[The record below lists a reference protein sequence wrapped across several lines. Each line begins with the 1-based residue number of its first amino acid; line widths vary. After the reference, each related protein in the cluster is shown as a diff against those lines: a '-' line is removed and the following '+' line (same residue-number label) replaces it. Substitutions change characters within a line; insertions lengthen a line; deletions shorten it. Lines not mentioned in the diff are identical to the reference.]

1 MALKVSK
8 KKLSLFTSNFS
19 LTYFIF
25 FIILTFV
32 LMFMDYRYDYL
43 KQIRKDL
50 SIVTTPFI
58 SSSNSIMNFF
68 KNIQD
73 STKSNASLRDEIKQ
87 LNIKIDKLSIEN
99 QIRNFLV
106 AENENL
112 REANILSK
120 KLSPKKT
127 FFAEVTTP
135 TIRGNKKIL
144 VINKGVKNGLREG
157 MPVVNKL
164 GLVGQIFSTYE
175 KTSEVIPL
183 LSKKFAVNALQ
194 NNGKNHVIIYGNNEF
209 LEIPYFPV
217 SIQISIGDIF
227 VTSGLDNVYPSGIKI
242 GEVVEISPEDKQFN
256 KIKLK
261 PSTSSNQFSLVTVI
275 DY

>member
-50 SIVTTPFI
+50 SIVTSPFI

-68 KNIQD
+68 ENIQD

-112 REANILSK
+112 REANFYQKNFHLK
-120 KLSPKKT
+120 KL
-127 FFAEVTTP
+127 F
-135 TIRGNKKIL
+135 L
-144 VINKGVKNGLREG
+144 LR
-157 MPVVNKL
+157 
-164 GLVGQIFSTYE
+164 
-175 KTSEVIPL
+175 
-183 LSKKFAVNALQ
+183 LQ
-194 NNGKNHVIIYGNNEF
+194 RRR
-209 LEIPYFPV
+209 
-217 SIQISIGDIF
+217 
-227 VTSGLDNVYPSGIKI
+227 
-242 GEVVEISPEDKQFN
+242 
-256 KIKLK
+256 
-261 PSTSSNQFSLVTVI
+261 
-275 DY
+275 

>member
-8 KKLSLFTSNFS
+8 KELSLFTSNFS

-25 FIILTFV
+25 FIILTFI
-32 LMFMDYRYDYL
+32 LMFMDHRYDYL
-43 KQIRKDL
+43 KQIRKDI
-50 SIVTTPFI
+50 SIVTSPFI

-68 KNIQD
+68 ENIQD

-127 FFAEVTTP
+127 F
-135 TIRGNKKIL
+135 L
-144 VINKGVKNGLREG
+144 LR
-157 MPVVNKL
+157 
-164 GLVGQIFSTYE
+164 
-175 KTSEVIPL
+175 
-183 LSKKFAVNALQ
+183 LQ
-194 NNGKNHVIIYGNNEF
+194 RRR
-209 LEIPYFPV
+209 
-217 SIQISIGDIF
+217 
-227 VTSGLDNVYPSGIKI
+227 
-242 GEVVEISPEDKQFN
+242 
-256 KIKLK
+256 
-261 PSTSSNQFSLVTVI
+261 
-275 DY
+275 

>member
-1 MALKVSK
+1 
-8 KKLSLFTSNFS
+8 
-19 LTYFIF
+19 
-25 FIILTFV
+25 
-32 LMFMDYRYDYL
+32 
-43 KQIRKDL
+43 
-50 SIVTTPFI
+50 
-58 SSSNSIMNFF
+58 
-68 KNIQD
+68 
-73 STKSNASLRDEIKQ
+73 
-87 LNIKIDKLSIEN
+87 
-99 QIRNFLV
+99 
-106 AENENL
+106 
-112 REANILSK
+112 
-120 KLSPKKT
+120 
-127 FFAEVTTP
+127 
-135 TIRGNKKIL
+135 
-144 VINKGVKNGLREG
+144 

>member
-8 KKLSLFTSNFS
+8 KELSLFTSNFS

-25 FIILTFV
+25 FIILTFI
-32 LMFMDYRYDYL
+32 LMFMDHRYDYL

-68 KNIQD
+68 ENIQD
-73 STKSNASLRDEIKQ
+73 STKSNASLRNEIKQ

-127 FFAEVTTP
+127 F
-135 TIRGNKKIL
+135 L
-144 VINKGVKNGLREG
+144 LR
-157 MPVVNKL
+157 
-164 GLVGQIFSTYE
+164 
-175 KTSEVIPL
+175 
-183 LSKKFAVNALQ
+183 LQ
-194 NNGKNHVIIYGNNEF
+194 RRR
-209 LEIPYFPV
+209 
-217 SIQISIGDIF
+217 
-227 VTSGLDNVYPSGIKI
+227 
-242 GEVVEISPEDKQFN
+242 
-256 KIKLK
+256 
-261 PSTSSNQFSLVTVI
+261 
-275 DY
+275 

>member
-8 KKLSLFTSNFS
+8 KELSLFTSNFS

-50 SIVTTPFI
+50 SIVTSPFI
-58 SSSNSIMNFF
+58 SSTNSIMNFF
-68 KNIQD
+68 ENIQD

-112 REANILSK
+112 REANDFI
-120 KLSPKKT
+120 KKT
-127 FFAEVTTP
+127 FA
-135 TIRGNKKIL
+135 
-144 VINKGVKNGLREG
+144 
-157 MPVVNKL
+157 
-164 GLVGQIFSTYE
+164 
-175 KTSEVIPL
+175 
-183 LSKKFAVNALQ
+183 
-194 NNGKNHVIIYGNNEF
+194 
-209 LEIPYFPV
+209 
-217 SIQISIGDIF
+217 
-227 VTSGLDNVYPSGIKI
+227 
-242 GEVVEISPEDKQFN
+242 
-256 KIKLK
+256 
-261 PSTSSNQFSLVTVI
+261 
-275 DY
+275 

>member
-25 FIILTFV
+25 FITLTFV

-68 KNIQD
+68 ENIQD

-112 REANILSK
+112 REANVLSK
-120 KLSPKKT
+120 KT
-127 FFAEVTTP
+127 FT
-135 TIRGNKKIL
+135 
-144 VINKGVKNGLREG
+144 
-157 MPVVNKL
+157 
-164 GLVGQIFSTYE
+164 
-175 KTSEVIPL
+175 
-183 LSKKFAVNALQ
+183 
-194 NNGKNHVIIYGNNEF
+194 
-209 LEIPYFPV
+209 
-217 SIQISIGDIF
+217 
-227 VTSGLDNVYPSGIKI
+227 
-242 GEVVEISPEDKQFN
+242 
-256 KIKLK
+256 
-261 PSTSSNQFSLVTVI
+261 
-275 DY
+275 

>member
-25 FIILTFV
+25 FITLTFV

-68 KNIQD
+68 ENIQD

-112 REANILSK
+112 REANVLSK

-127 FFAEVTTP
+127 FFAE
-135 TIRGNKKIL
+135 
-144 VINKGVKNGLREG
+144 
-157 MPVVNKL
+157 
-164 GLVGQIFSTYE
+164 
-175 KTSEVIPL
+175 
-183 LSKKFAVNALQ
+183 LQ
-194 NNGKNHVIIYGNNEF
+194 RRR
-209 LEIPYFPV
+209 
-217 SIQISIGDIF
+217 
-227 VTSGLDNVYPSGIKI
+227 
-242 GEVVEISPEDKQFN
+242 
-256 KIKLK
+256 
-261 PSTSSNQFSLVTVI
+261 
-275 DY
+275 

>member
-25 FIILTFV
+25 FITLTFV

-112 REANILSK
+112 REANVLSK

-157 MPVVNKL
+157 
-164 GLVGQIFSTYE
+164 
-175 KTSEVIPL
+175 
-183 LSKKFAVNALQ
+183 
-194 NNGKNHVIIYGNNEF
+194 
-209 LEIPYFPV
+209 
-217 SIQISIGDIF
+217 
-227 VTSGLDNVYPSGIKI
+227 
-242 GEVVEISPEDKQFN
+242 
-256 KIKLK
+256 
-261 PSTSSNQFSLVTVI
+261 
-275 DY
+275 